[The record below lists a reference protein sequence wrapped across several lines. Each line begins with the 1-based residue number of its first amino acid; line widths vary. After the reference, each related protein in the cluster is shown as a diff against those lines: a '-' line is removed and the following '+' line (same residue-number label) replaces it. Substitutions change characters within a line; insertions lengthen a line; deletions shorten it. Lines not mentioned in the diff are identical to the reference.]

1 MKCLELKVSTQLLT
15 RKKKLTVAEGK
26 CKKSTA
32 KHSPGKS
39 FLLNFVNLSKIFSPR
54 LLITFILLSNFNF
67 LSFYTNH
74 SVHPLFLHRKPPK
87 KLSKR
92 RRGGG
97 EGLTGSQFLEG
108 VCITVSGIILAS
120 ENVSLETKELLPF

>member
-74 SVHPLFLHRKPPK
+74 SVHPLFLHRAPPK

-92 RRGGG
+92 RGGA
-97 EGLTGSQFLEG
+97 GLTGSQFLEG

-120 ENVSLETKELLPF
+120 ENVSLETIELLPF

>member
-97 EGLTGSQFLEG
+97 GGLTGSQFLEG
-108 VCITVSGIILAS
+108 LCITVSGIILAS
-120 ENVSLETKELLPF
+120 ENVSLETIELLPF

>member
-97 EGLTGSQFLEG
+97 GGSQFLEG

-120 ENVSLETKELLPF
+120 ENVSLETIELLPF

>member
-92 RRGGG
+92 RRG

>member
-32 KHSPGKS
+32 KHSPEKS

-74 SVHPLFLHRKPPK
+74 SVHPLFLHREPPK

-92 RRGGG
+92 RGGGGGGGGGGGFDWVSVFRGGVYYG
-97 EGLTGSQFLEG
+97 
-108 VCITVSGIILAS
+108 
-120 ENVSLETKELLPF
+120 